1 MFADLKIIYK
11 DKVEYSDIFVCYDM
25 SEEPQSV
32 YGYCTPKE
40 YIIQRLAVMLRGKYR
55 YSDILLSKQDWQD
68 RQDEYNINGVLT
80 FEVIADMYLEPMEVL
95 QKVVIEVSGEAKGRE
110 ILPGQRRKREVTVE

>member
-11 DKVEYSDIFVCYDM
+11 DKVEYSDIFVAYDM

-32 YGYCTPKE
+32 YGYYTPKE
-40 YIIQRLAVMLRGKYR
+40 FIIQKLTVILIGKYR
-55 YSDILLSKQDWQD
+55 YADILLLKQDWED

-95 QKVVIEVSGEAKGRE
+95 QKVVIEVSKG
-110 ILPGQRRKREVTVE
+110 

>member
-1 MFADLKIIYK
+1 
-11 DKVEYSDIFVCYDM
+11 
-25 SEEPQSV
+25 
-32 YGYCTPKE
+32 
-40 YIIQRLAVMLRGKYR
+40 MLRGKYR